1 MTEKW
6 RVRSGGWTA
15 SPWGSPTG
23 AIISRITGTLTVSVT
38 GRSRP
43 TVPSSE
49 RTGDGQMTVA
59 GIPRPLFVRSFKG
72 NYNNLRDTTW
82 YFYGSSCDFYNL
94 VLTSSK
100 FPITQFSR
108 HLKFSKEKNVNLR

>member
-38 GRSRP
+38 ARSRP

-59 GIPRPLFVRSFKG
+59 GIPRPLFVRSFKA
-72 NYNNLRDTTW
+72 NNNLLDTTRC
-82 YFYGSSCDFYNL
+82 FYGSSSDL
-94 VLTSSK
+94 
-100 FPITQFSR
+100 
-108 HLKFSKEKNVNLR
+108 

>member
-1 MTEKW
+1 M
-6 RVRSGGWTA
+6 RSGGWTA
-15 SPWGSPTG
+15 SPWGSPNG

-72 NYNNLRDTTW
+72 SNNLRDTTW
-82 YFYGSSCDFYNL
+82 YFYGSSSDLYNL
-94 VLTSSK
+94 VPRSSK
-100 FPITQFSR
+100 YQITEFSR

>member
-72 NYNNLRDTTW
+72 NNNLLDTTRC
-82 YFYGSSCDFYNL
+82 FYGPSSDLYNL
-94 VLTSSK
+94 VPMSSK

-108 HLKFSKEKNVNLR
+108 HLKFSKKKKRT

>member
-38 GRSRP
+38 ARSRP

-72 NYNNLRDTTW
+72 NNNLRDTTRCFGIFMDLAAIYITW
-82 YFYGSSCDFYNL
+82 SQGHQNFKSLNS
-94 VLTSSK
+94 VVTSNSQK
-100 FPITQFSR
+100 KRT
-108 HLKFSKEKNVNLR
+108 

>member
-59 GIPRPLFVRSFKG
+59 GIPRPLFVRSFKEITIYWIQLG
-72 NYNNLRDTTW
+72 VFMDLAAIYKTW
-82 YFYGSSCDFYNL
+82 SQRHQNFQSFNI
-94 VLTSSK
+94 VLTSNSQK
-100 FPITQFSR
+100 KCT
-108 HLKFSKEKNVNLR
+108 